1 MTSAA
6 EAALKTESLMARL
19 KPCPYAKRI
28 ASIVCGRTSTC
39 GLGKVGRMQARI
51 EFGDAELTP
60 EIAPTW
66 GEGSDVYHVTEKCKR
81 LQAVAR
87 VRRMTSRIPPSS
99 LRLCFNCEDIM
110 RAQRRG

>member
-1 MTSAA
+1 
-6 EAALKTESLMARL
+6 
-19 KPCPYAKRI
+19 
-28 ASIVCGRTSTC
+28 
-39 GLGKVGRMQARI
+39 MQARI

-66 GEGSDVYHVTEKCKR
+66 GEGSDVYHVTEKCTR

-87 VRRMTSRIPPSS
+87 GRRMTSRIPPSS